1 MIFSKR
7 FAAPGQIRQITI
19 ERNLDSGWIAKEQT
33 DGVVRTSLLRDWRHV
48 EATIAL
54 FDLKASALRDEGWAE
69 SASGA

>member
-54 FDLKASALRDEGWAE
+54 FELKASALRDEGWAE
-69 SASGA
+69 SAAGA